1 MEHKDYRLAAIMYT
15 DIAGFSEKLASAD
28 PVAQNNL
35 RFYNSVVTGM
45 AQKCNGSVIKSARD
59 IFLLD
64 FKSTVYA
71 LSCAMDI
78 QTAVYEY
85 NKTKAIEPLLVRI
98 GIHLGDICFNEAD
111 APGDGVVIAKNLNSI
126 AAPGSIC
133 FSEDVY
139 NQVLDKLDFRAEKLD
154 KLHIKSINKYVQPY
168 LAASG
173 FEEGLTGKPYGNNT
187 SEPQQPGAPGTAD
200 IARDIGRAVEGIAKA
215 IEDSVQE
222 WRKYDK
228 NRHYRYSHERKFS
241 YEHPQEAFSRKA
253 GRAAE
258 SFANKIGEHIEKAAQ
273 KSQRDLLKEE
283 LKRHEKEL
291 ATGRWDKELRN
302 SEHFKPG
309 PEELLTDFSVYRE
322 AAKEKA
328 RKTSAGFAG
337 NLISFVAINSLLW
350 YVNINYTPG
359 FLWAAIASAGW
370 ASGLVSS
377 FFAMI
382 RAKAKSKEAA
392 KMPDL
397 NDPAI
402 AVYKKLNRVKDSM
415 AMHFASTLSV
425 PPLLFII
432 NHLTTPGILW
442 AAIPS
447 AIMGFGFLGHLVKYP
462 ATVRKLEKK
471 MFGLLGLDSWKQLFK
486 IGKEKRQAPGI
497 GPYAEYLAEAVS
509 VRDDIVK
516 SIKSGKTAS
525 DFGREMIPVLDK
537 YVEQVKTL
545 CQALGDTEQ
554 LVNAIPLAELK
565 RDRDSLAAKMDAAE
579 SKMLKDEYTRSIEE
593 IDRQLKASKGLA
605 EQKEILK
612 LRLASS
618 VNALKQLK
626 LDLARLKALPE
637 TGDIPVMEE
646 IRQKAKE
653 LNIYM
658 DDIKNAYF
666 EVQADPYEELE
677 RKLGQKNGPMSDD
690 R

>member
-1 MEHKDYRLAAIMYT
+1 MKCMEHKDYRLAAIMYT
-15 DIAGFSEKLASAD
+15 DIAGFSEKLAAAD

-35 RFYNSVVTGM
+35 RFYNSVMTGM
-45 AQKCNGSVIKSARD
+45 VQKFNGSIIKTAGD
-59 IFLLD
+59 VFLLD

-78 QTAVYEY
+78 QAAFYEY
-85 NKTKAIEPLLVRI
+85 NTTKAIEPLLVRI
-98 GIHLGDICFNEAD
+98 GIHLGDICFYEAD
-111 APGDGVVIAKNLNSI
+111 ALGDGVVIAKNLNSI

-133 FSEDVY
+133 FSEDAY

-154 KLHIKSINKYVQPY
+154 KLHIKSINKEIQPY
-168 LAASG
+168 AIANSNMGLDLYKNDIPTMDDIRRAILEETLRLERQGRQLSLEQAIERYGHYGPEAKEVIASMLK
-173 FEEGLTGKPYGNNT
+173 EGLIKKQNSSNT
-187 SEPQQPGAPGTAD
+187 SEKQQPGVPGTAD

-222 WRKYDK
+222 WKKYDK
-228 NRHYRYSHERKFS
+228 NRHYRYSHERRFS

-258 SFANKIGEHIEKAAQ
+258 NFANKIGEHIEKAAQ
-273 KSQRDLLKEE
+273 KSQKDLLKEE

-291 ATGRWDKELRN
+291 ATGKWDKELRS

-309 PEELLTDFSVYRE
+309 PEELVTDFSVYRE
-322 AAKEKA
+322 SAKEKA
-328 RKTSAGFAG
+328 RKTTAGFAG
-337 NLISFVAINSLLW
+337 NLISFVAINTLLW

-359 FLWAAIASAGW
+359 FMWAAIASAGW
-370 ASGLVSS
+370 ATGIVSN
-377 FFAMI
+377 FFAML

-392 KMPDL
+392 KMPKIEG
-397 NDPAI
+397 PALT
-402 AVYKKLNRVKDSM
+402 VYKKLNRVRDSM

-425 PPLLFII
+425 PPLLFVI
-432 NHLTTPGILW
+432 NHLTSPGILW

-447 AIMGFGFLGHLVKYP
+447 AIMGFGFLGHLIKYP
-462 ATVRKLEKK
+462 ATVRKLEKN

-516 SIKSGKTAS
+516 SIKSGKTAA

-554 LVNAIPLAELK
+554 LVLAIPMAELK

-579 SKMLKDEYTRSIEE
+579 SKMLKDEYARSIEE
-593 IDRQLKASKGLA
+593 IDRQLRQAKGLRS
-605 EQKEILK
+605 K
-612 LRLASS
+612 
-618 VNALKQLK
+618 
-626 LDLARLKALPE
+626 
-637 TGDIPVMEE
+637 
-646 IRQKAKE
+646 
-653 LNIYM
+653 
-658 DDIKNAYF
+658 
-666 EVQADPYEELE
+666 
-677 RKLGQKNGPMSDD
+677 RKY
-690 R
+690 